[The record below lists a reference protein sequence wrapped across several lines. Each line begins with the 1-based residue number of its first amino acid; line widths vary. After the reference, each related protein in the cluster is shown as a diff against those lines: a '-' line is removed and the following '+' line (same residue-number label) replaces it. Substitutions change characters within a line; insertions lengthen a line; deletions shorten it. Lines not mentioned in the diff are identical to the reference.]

1 MANFLQQLLNIDE
14 PLFRVGMNQLEKA
27 TGYSGV
33 DTRLI
38 ADITH
43 KAHDIMRRLG
53 LDPSDSTG
61 RELYQALVCCVNKG
75 TSEALL
81 IDADYVLLSFEG
93 NVVSFNLIDVIENS
107 HHELTYEQRIMS
119 HGRRSLRGEV
129 VQRYLEHSRT
139 NDGVAVELATGIGL
153 LPESDKWY
161 NKLTDSH
168 KKPTQQTQDSTPY
181 ILSVGDIF
189 TDAFIKLR
197 EDKARIDVDSDGS
210 KRLSMEFGSKPPYEQ
225 VDIVQAVGPSPNAA
239 VAFSRLGLQSGL
251 MAFLGNDQ
259 PGKDSLTY
267 LQGED
272 VDTSVMSV
280 KDGVKS
286 NYYYVLRYGAD
297 RTILVKNEDYDYLWR
312 EPNQVPE
319 WIYLSL
325 ISAASWQLH
334 EDILAYL
341 EGHQETRLAF
351 QPGTF
356 HFEWGIDKL
365 RPVYTR
371 SYIVVMNREEAV
383 LVTGKDYN
391 SIPDLMAAL
400 HDLGPKVVI
409 ITDGPDGAYASD
421 GEKLLV
427 MPNYPDPAP
436 PYDRTGA
443 GDAFASTIV
452 AALALGETLE
462 TALMWAPINSMSVVQ
477 KLGAQA
483 GLLKTDELKQLLAD
497 APADYISKEFKG

>member
-38 ADITH
+38 ADVTH

-53 LDPSDSTG
+53 LDPADSTG
-61 RELYQALVCCVNKG
+61 RELYQALVCSVNRG

-129 VQRYLEHSRT
+129 VQRYLENSRT

-153 LPESDKWY
+153 LPEADKWY
-161 NKLTDSH
+161 NETNNNRKQALSSSAA
-168 KKPTQQTQDSTPY
+168 PL
-181 ILSVGDIF
+181 ILAIGDIF

-197 EDKARIDVDSDGS
+197 DDKARIDTDSDGS
-210 KRLSMEFGSKPPYEQ
+210 KRLSMPFGSKPPYDS
-225 VDIVQAVGPSPNAA
+225 VDIIQAVGPSPNAA
-239 VAFSRLGLQSGL
+239 VSFARLGLRAGL
-251 MAFLGNDQ
+251 LAFLGDDQ
-259 PGKDSLTY
+259 PGVDSLAY
-267 LQGED
+267 LAGEQI
-272 VDTSVMSV
+272 DTSIVSV
-280 KDGVKS
+280 QKNMKS

-297 RTILVKNEDYDYLWR
+297 RTILVKNEDYEYKWQ
-312 EPNQVPE
+312 EPKTLPDWV
-319 WIYLSL
+319 YLSL
-325 ISAASWQLH
+325 LSESSWQLH
-334 EDILAYL
+334 EDLLAYL
-341 EGHQETRLAF
+341 TVHSDIKFAF

-356 HFEWGIDKL
+356 HFEWGTEKL
-365 RPVYTR
+365 AGIYAR
-371 SYIVVMNREEAV
+371 SYIVIVNREEAV
-383 LVTGKDYN
+383 DVTGKSYD
-391 SIPDLMAAL
+391 SLQDLADGL
-400 HDLGPKVVI
+400 HALGPKIVV
-409 ITDGPDGAYASD
+409 ITDGPNGSYASND
-421 GEKLLV
+421 GKLLSV
-427 MPNYPDPAP
+427 PNYPDPAP

-443 GDAFASTIV
+443 GDAFASTVV

-483 GLLKTDELKQLLAD
+483 GLLKPDELKQLLAD